1 MAYCFT
7 PMIVVILVFIP
18 LECSSRSLPNNEAP
32 LPLPPTTVKSKQKKT
47 VSNTFINSIRNSLHL
62 IEGPIVVRYTPIAHS
77 SSYPPPPFR
86 LPSAVRCECFL
97 NPVATKP
104 KPTIWYTSFLI
115 HISFCFI
122 SVCFG

>member
-1 MAYCFT
+1 MLTGMAPRYT
-7 PMIVVILVFIP
+7 VMVVLFLVLIP
-18 LECSSRSLPNNEAP
+18 LKCSSRSLPNNEAP
-32 LPLPPTTVKSKQKKT
+32 LALAPQTLKLKRKT
-47 VSNTFINSIRNSLHL
+47 VSITFINSIRNSLHL

-77 SSYPPPPFR
+77 SSNPPPPFR
-86 LPSAVRCECFL
+86 LPSAVRCEFFL

-122 SVCFG
+122 